1 MVAKSVKETMDDFTR
16 KSAEGTGIDKKI
28 IKQAEKIIDKTPGF
42 KAIRSI
48 KDGMKYS
55 EINSGVNC
63 QEYKDNYD
71 KIKWNTD
78 KPKPTF
84 KVKVNGKVVSDP
96 DEEE

>member
-1 MVAKSVKETMDDFTR
+1 MDDFTR
-16 KSAEGTGIDKKI
+16 SSTEGTGIDKKI

-42 KAIRSI
+42 KEIRSI

-63 QEYKDNYD
+63 QQYKDNYD
-71 KIKWNTD
+71 KITWNKD
-78 KPKPTF
+78 KPKPKF
-84 KVKVNGKVVSDP
+84 KVRVNGKVIN